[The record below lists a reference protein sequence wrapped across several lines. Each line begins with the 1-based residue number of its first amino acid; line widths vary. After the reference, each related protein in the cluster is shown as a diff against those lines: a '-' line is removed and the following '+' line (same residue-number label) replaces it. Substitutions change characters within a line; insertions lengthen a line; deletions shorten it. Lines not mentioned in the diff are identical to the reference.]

1 LSRINGPANSTHGT
15 EIDGGFHVVNTAS
28 PRRCS
33 IPCGASAILDRVEVE
48 VERLPGASRPKPGA
62 GKTAGL
68 LAVALVAAALAQ
80 AQDRGEKGRVPQ
92 ASEGTSC
99 CFSNPRYSG
108 VCMVEPGADGRA
120 PRSRLPEQPQSQ
132 GKSYCGS
139 TSVRGGW
146 RQVGCKGK

>member
-1 LSRINGPANSTHGT
+1 MPA
-15 EIDGGFHVVNTAS
+15 
-28 PRRCS
+28 
-33 IPCGASAILDRVEVE
+33 
-48 VERLPGASRPKPGA
+48 A

-99 CFSNPRYSG
+99 CFTNPRYSG
-108 VCMVEPGADGRA
+108 VCVIEPGADETCA
-120 PRSRLPEQPQSQ
+120 SILAYLNNPNSQ

-146 RQVGCKGK
+146 RQAPCKK